1 MYIVLHTANGVGF
14 VTRVNSDEA
23 LKEHIEWLLDNAWPF
38 SLSYGNQQPTAIWKV
53 FMFSIYFKDNT
64 ARTVSIELPD
74 LLEARH
80 YWDRLSH
87 VFYMVSTRP

>member
-38 SLSYGNQQPTAIWKV
+38 SLSYGNAHL
-53 FMFSIYFKDNT
+53 
-64 ARTVSIELPD
+64 ATVK
-74 LLEARH
+74 
-80 YWDRLSH
+80 
-87 VFYMVSTRP
+87 